1 MGYRPY
7 ATFLTLLAQQE
18 RDDAIEWYAKESLLT
33 ASKWLDEL
41 DRLLV
46 RLEDNPFQYSE
57 RLLFIR
63 RAKLAR
69 FPYHVFYA
77 IDEGNF
83 FVEIIGI
90 QHTSRDP
97 DIIRRRINF

>member
-7 ATFLTLLAQQE
+7 TTFLTILAEQE
-18 RDDAIEWYAKESLLT
+18 RDNAINWYAKESLPT

-41 DRLLV
+41 DRLLA
-46 RLEDNPFQYSE
+46 RLEDNPFQYADH
-57 RLLFIR
+57 LLFVR
-63 RAKLAR
+63 RAKLAK
-69 FPYHVFYA
+69 FPHHVFYA
-77 IDEGNF
+77 IDDVNL

-97 DIIRRRINF
+97 EIIRRRINF